1 MTTPKHEPPV
11 QVTRQLRS
19 SLGVS
24 ALGFDRSSTPP
35 ADDDSTGAR
44 SASPAEEKA
53 REAFATYLRE
63 KVGVVIAEVVGP
75 PGPHNQ
81 GEVLP
86 SLVVLRSP
94 DGRNAFAD
102 EMIHQLGLFRAVPG
116 CGTDSS
122 EGGISPEDFIV
133 WAPAA
138 MLDVAAEL
146 VEREAMRPRSG
157 NTLSAVGAL
166 ASAAVRRVLL
176 REVLV
181 RNNWNMTVTG
191 AELQLGGTGNVLR
204 AIKDLGLE
212 AELEE
217 ARRDGSVKRGGHRK
231 SGKTR

>member
-1 MTTPKHEPPV
+1 MTIPKRDALVEE
-11 QVTRQLRS
+11 TGQLRFS
-19 SLGVS
+19 RGVS
-24 ALGFDRSSTPP
+24 ALGFDTSATPP
-35 ADDDSTGAR
+35 AHDESIGAR
-44 SASPAEEKA
+44 SVSPAEEKA

-63 KVGVVIAEVVGP
+63 KVGVVIGEVVGP
-75 PGPHNQ
+75 PGPHTSA
-81 GEVLP
+81 EMLP
-86 SLVVLRSP
+86 SLLVLRSP
-94 DGRNAFAD
+94 DGRNAFDD
-102 EMIHQLGLFRAVPG
+102 ELVYQLALFRDSPG
-116 CGTDSS
+116 CATDSS
-122 EGGISPEDFIV
+122 EGGVSLEDFIV

-146 VEREAMRPRSG
+146 VEREAMRPQGG
-157 NTLSAVGAL
+157 NTLAAVGAL
-166 ASAAVRRVLL
+166 ASAAVRRTLL

-191 AELQLGGTGNVLR
+191 TELKLGGTGNVLR